1 MEIFAVIGSGK
12 TGSYVVEAL
21 GTRCVAVYGRS
32 KPIQPDELAK
42 VDAIIT
48 FVPGPDVHSLIPTL
62 MDIGKP
68 VVWGSTGFEWP
79 SDIDEQ
85 LKERGLQWVHGQNFS
100 IGMQVIRRALQSMSN
115 DLAQLDQVSV
125 KINDIH
131 HIEKL
136 DVPSG
141 TALKW
146 QQWLGKEY
154 PISSKRIG
162 DVYGIHE
169 LDIQAAGEELSV
181 RHQAKDRS
189 IFASGAIWAAEQLSD
204 FEENGLL
211 TFEYLF
217 DKVNQNGV

>member
-1 MEIFAVIGSGK
+1 MERFAVIGSGK
-12 TGSYVVEAL
+12 TGSYVVKAL
-21 GTRCVAVYGRS
+21 GDRCKAVYGRS
-32 KPIQPDELAK
+32 RPVQPEELRD
-42 VDAIIT
+42 VDAIIA
-48 FVPGPDVHSLIPTL
+48 FVPGTAVHSLIPEL
-62 MDIGKP
+62 LKIGKP

-136 DVPSG
+136 DAPSG

-154 PISSKRIG
+154 PISSKRVG

-169 LDIQAAGEELSV
+169 LDIQAAGEEFSV

-217 DKVNQNGV
+217 DKVNEHGV